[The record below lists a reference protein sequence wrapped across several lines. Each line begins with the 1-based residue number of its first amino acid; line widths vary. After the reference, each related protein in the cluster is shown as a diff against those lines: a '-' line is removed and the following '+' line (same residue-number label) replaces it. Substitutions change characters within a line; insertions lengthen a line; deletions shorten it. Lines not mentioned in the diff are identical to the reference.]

1 MDSTIWQGKTK
12 QNNPHPF
19 NRLLSIYISQLLKW
33 QAVFENNY
41 RPAFYK
47 IGLFTTWTQ
56 KQAFY
61 FYKPKCDFNKYH
73 TQTPLCSRIL
83 ESNFIHICLYLVPVL
98 VKMFFFCFFLTRL
111 PLHARRRRGKKKKR
125 LMAFL
130 IPWYSHKKK
139 PKMSSS
145 LKKDFISAV
154 ILLFFFFAPSSLSWT
169 QAQFYLTTLIK
180 TRTSVQSRCADGMR
194 LCSIELR
201 FFFFFRTG

>member
-98 VKMFFFCFFLTRL
+98 VKMFFILFFFNKASISCKKKKRE
-111 PLHARRRRGKKKKR
+111 KKKR

-154 ILLFFFFAPSSLSWT
+154 ILLFFFSPPPLLAGHKHNFTSQLWSKQEQVSKAG
-169 QAQFYLTTLIK
+169 AQMGWDC
-180 TRTSVQSRCADGMR
+180 VQ
-194 LCSIELR
+194 
-201 FFFFFRTG
+201 